1 MTIQVLTANVTTD
14 GSGNDSVSLP
24 SGGGLLRQVR
34 YVVDGSDPLATG
46 SVLTITEDTTG
57 VNILTFSSIG
67 TSSFIRC
74 PRELEANPADGV
86 VGTANI
92 CLIAVHR
99 NITLTIASGGA
110 AKVGTFYVYIEE

>member
-1 MTIQVLTANVTTD
+1 MTIQVLTANVVTD
-14 GSGNDSVSLP
+14 GSGDFTVSMP

-34 YVVDGSDPLATG
+34 YVVDGGDPLATG
-46 SVLTITEDTTG
+46 ADLTLSESTTG
-57 VNILTFSSIG
+57 VNILTFANIG
-67 TSSFIRC
+67 VSSFIRC

-99 NITLTIASGGA
+99 SLTLTIAQGGA